1 MSRPVGV
8 HDLELVARA
17 VRFVA
22 RHLEPS
28 DLSVDDLEAAL
39 VEAAAVE
46 SMGAT
51 MKVLL
56 AARLA
61 ATGAYKATS
70 ASSPQAHV
78 ARLTGVGP
86 LTARAQI
93 EAGEQLGTLEA
104 TVAAARSGQLSL
116 GQVQAIA
123 AAASVDPT
131 AEDELLQSA
140 SHLTLGQLR
149 HRCAE
154 VIDAADDDPEAKRKR
169 LHRGRAA
176 HRYRTPDGF
185 NHLHVRSSPEA
196 LAEIDVTLNEI
207 TNELFRDANRHGR
220 KDRREALMADAM
232 VEMARRARGV
242 SSRHGST
249 PTYTAVI
256 RADLSALV
264 NGRTQNGEVCE
275 IAGVGPV
282 PVATARALLGDAV
295 LKLVLT
301 QGVDVR
307 NVTSLGRGPTAAQ
320 KVALLWEQPTCAVEH
335 CGRRARLEADHAH
348 GAEYA
353 RTKHTRLDELDRLCD
368 QHHDKK
374 TREDWAL
381 VRGRGLRPMV
391 PPTDPRHPKHSR
403 AP

>member
-8 HDLELVARA
+8 HDLELVARP

-22 RHLEPS
+22 RGLEPS
-28 DLSVDDLEAAL
+28 ELTVDDLEAAL
-39 VEAAAVE
+39 VEAAAIE

-56 AARLA
+56 AARVA

-70 ASSPQAHV
+70 ASSPQSHV
-78 ARLTGVGP
+78 ARLTGVSP

-93 EAGEQLGTLEA
+93 ETGEQLGVCEA
-104 TVAAARSGQLSL
+104 TQAAARSGELSL
-116 GQVQAIA
+116 GQIQAIA

-131 AEDELLQSA
+131 AEDELLEGA
-140 SHLTLGQLR
+140 PHLTLGQLR

-154 VIDAADDDPEAKRKR
+154 VIDAADPDPDAKKRNR

-176 HRYRTPDGF
+176 DRYRTPDGF
-185 NHLHVRSSPEA
+185 NHLHLRSSPEA

-207 TNELFRDANRHGR
+207 TNELFREANRYGR
-220 KDRREALMADAM
+220 KDRRVALMADAM

-242 SSRHGST
+242 ASRGSTT

-256 RADLSALV
+256 RADLSVLV
-264 NGRTQNGEVCE
+264 NGRAQNGEVCE

-282 PVATARALLGDAV
+282 PVATARALLGDAI

-307 NVTSLGRGPTAAQ
+307 NVTSLGRGPSAAQ
-320 KVALLWEQPTCAVEH
+320 KVALLGAADVLSRTLRPPGAARSRPCVRSRVREDEAHQT
-335 CGRRARLEADHAH
+335 RRARPA
-348 GAEYA
+348 
-353 RTKHTRLDELDRLCD
+353 
-368 QHHDKK
+368 
-374 TREDWAL
+374 
-381 VRGRGLRPMV
+381 VRAT
-391 PPTDPRHPKHSR
+391 PPQEDPRRLGVGAGKGRTADGR
-403 AP
+403 AD